1 MVNLDENIPNFTFD
15 MGEVIK
21 RAMKYTLEGL
31 AVAVAARYIPK
42 ENIEVQE
49 IIMIAITAAC
59 VFAILDMYA
68 PSVSSAARQGAG
80 FAIGTSA
87 IGLPINTVNNIQK
100 N

>member
-1 MVNLDENIPNFTFD
+1 MTDNTQSSTIKNNLQFD
-15 MGEVIK
+15 FAEVLK
-21 RAMKYTLEGL
+21 RSLKYSLEGL

-42 ENIEVQE
+42 ETIEVKE

-68 PSVSSAARQGAG
+68 PSVSKAARQGTG

-87 IGLPINTVNNIQK
+87 LGLPIGTTTL
-100 N
+100 

>member
-1 MVNLDENIPNFTFD
+1 MPTKNKKNNIIKHSNVD
-15 MGEVIK
+15 YSEVIK
-21 RAMKYTLEGL
+21 RIIKYSLEGL

-68 PSVSSAARQGAG
+68 PSVSGAARQGVGIAVGSSLVGGIPIAG
-80 FAIGTSA
+80 
-87 IGLPINTVNNIQK
+87 
-100 N
+100 